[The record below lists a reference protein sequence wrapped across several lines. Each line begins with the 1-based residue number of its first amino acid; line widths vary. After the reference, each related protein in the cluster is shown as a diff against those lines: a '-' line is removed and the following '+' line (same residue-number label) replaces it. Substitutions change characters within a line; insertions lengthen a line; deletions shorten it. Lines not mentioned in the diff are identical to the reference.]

1 MVNYTNTCIYKLYC
15 LDDNVKDF
23 YIGYTTNIKGRMDV
37 HRRVCLVN
45 THKSHN
51 QKTYR
56 IIRENGGWS
65 NWNYEIIET
74 FSCNNKEEA
83 IEKEVYYFA
92 TLKPT
97 MNTNKN

>member
-1 MVNYTNTCIYKLYC
+1 MVNYNKTFIYKLYC
-15 LDDNVKDF
+15 KNPQVTDF
-23 YIGYTTNIKGRMDV
+23 YVGYTTNIKGRMDV

-56 IIRENGGWS
+56 IIRENGGC
-65 NWNYEIIET
+65 YEIIDA

-83 IEKEVYYFA
+83 KEK
-92 TLKPT
+92 K
-97 MNTNKN
+97 KNDIIL